1 MSSVRTEKTK
11 KLNKEEIIK
20 NDTKS
25 FNEGERK
32 GNEFKVIGSRPIRPD
47 GIDKVTGK
55 ANFGA
60 DMALN
65 GMLFG
70 AVHRSKHAHAI
81 IKKIDYSKALNL
93 EGVKGV
99 ITHQDLARLKPSD
112 KNSNINFFDLARN
125 ILAKD
130 KVLYDGHAIAAVAAT
145 SQAIANEAASLI
157 DVQYKLLK
165 PVMNIKSAEKKNAPI
180 VDKNIFTEGLDKP
193 TNKPSNISK
202 KVEFLLGDPDKAIK
216 NADFILEREYST
228 QTVHQGYI
236 EPHACVASYT
246 KDGQATIWC
255 SSQGA
260 FMVRAYTAKICG
272 METSKI
278 KVIPA
283 EIGGGFGGKTTIYLE
298 PLGLKL
304 SQKTG
309 RPVKFVMNRTEVM
322 RATGPTSGGT
332 ARVKLGADKK
342 GNFVAGLIELK
353 YEAGA
358 FAGSPVGLGCMTAFA
373 PYNLKD
379 VKCTGWDVLV
389 NRPKAAAYR
398 APGAPV
404 AAFAVESA
412 IDELASIL
420 KIDPIELRLKNCATE
435 GTTAP
440 YGVTF
445 DRIGNRECLEA
456 GRKTSHYNRRLKP
469 YQGRGVASGFW
480 FNIGGNSSA
489 EIMINEDGKVTVAT
503 GNPDIGG
510 SRASMAMMA
519 AETLGIDVANVK
531 PVVADTES
539 IPYSDLTGG
548 SRVTFATGKSVIEA
562 AKDMITEMCLRAAKF
577 WKVDP
582 AQVEWRD
589 GAAICIERAD
599 IEPMSMK
606 EIAKI
611 AFKTGGAI
619 SGKANINVKKG
630 AGPGF
635 GLHICDV
642 EVDPETGRVTV
653 LRYTAIQDV
662 GKAIHPSYVEG
673 QLQGGA
679 VQGIGWALNE
689 EYVYNENGN
698 LLNTGFLDYRIP
710 VASDLPMIETILIE
724 VPNPGHPFG
733 VRGVGETPIVPP
745 LAAVANAVSNAIGKR
760 MTNLPLNPIKI
771 LAEIDASE

>member
-1 MSSVRTEKTK
+1 MSSVRTEELDR
-11 KLNKEEIIK
+11 LNQETIEE
-20 NDTKS
+20 
-25 FNEGERK
+25 
-32 GNEFKVIGSRPIRPD
+32 GNRFKVIGTRPIRPD

-60 DMALN
+60 DIVLN
-65 GMLFG
+65 GMLYG
-70 AVHRSKHAHAI
+70 AIHRSPHAHAL
-81 IKKIDYSKALNL
+81 IKKIDISKALKL
-93 EGVKGV
+93 EGVKSI
-99 ITHQDLARLKPSD
+99 ITHSDLASLKSTD
-112 KNSNINFFDLARN
+112 KNSNVNFFDLARN
-125 ILAKD
+125 VLAKD
-130 KVLYDGHAIAAVAAT
+130 KVLYDGHAIVAVAAI
-145 SQAIANEAASLI
+145 SQSIANKAAELI
-157 DVQYKLLK
+157 EVEYKVLK
-165 PVMNIKSAEKKNAPI
+165 PVMDIKTAEKKSSPI
-180 VDKNIFTEGLDKP
+180 IDKNIFTEGLSEPNK
-193 TNKPSNISK
+193 KPSNTAK
-202 KVEFLLGDPDKAIK
+202 KVEFLLGDPEKTL
-216 NADFILEREYST
+216 NEADIVLDRKYST

-236 EPHACVASYT
+236 EPHACAASYT
-246 KDGQATIWC
+246 KDNQATIWC

-260 FMVRAYTAKICG
+260 FMVRAYTAKLCG
-272 METSKI
+272 LETSKI

-298 PLGLKL
+298 PLAVKL

-309 RPVKFVMNRTEVM
+309 RPVKLVMNRTEVM

-332 ARVKLGADKK
+332 AHVKLGTDKK
-342 GNFVAGLIELK
+342 GNFIAGLIELK

-373 PYNLKD
+373 PYNLKH
-379 VKCTGWDVLV
+379 VKCTGWDILV

-412 IDELASIL
+412 IDEVASIL
-420 KIDPIELRLKNCATE
+420 QMDPIELRLKNCATE

-445 DRIGNRECLEA
+445 DKIGHKECLEA
-456 GRKTSHYNRRLKP
+456 GFKSSHYHKKLKP
-469 YQGRGVASGFW
+469 YQGRGIASGFW

-489 EIMINEDGKVTVAT
+489 EIMINEDGNVTVAT

-519 AETLGIDVANVK
+519 AETLGIGMENVK
-531 PVVADTES
+531 PIVADTES

-548 SRVTFATGKSVIEA
+548 SRVTFATGKAVVEA
-562 AKDMITEMCLRAAKF
+562 AMDLIAEMCRRAAKF

-582 AQVEWRD
+582 KQVEWTN
-589 GAAICIERAD
+589 GNAICIERKD

-606 EIAKI
+606 QIAKI

-635 GLHICDV
+635 GVHICDV

-679 VQGIGWALNE
+679 AQGIGWALNE
-689 EYVYNENGN
+689 EYVYNKEGN
-698 LLNTGFLDYRIP
+698 LMNTGFLDYRIP
-710 VASDLPMIETILIE
+710 VASDLPMIETILVE
-724 VPNPGHPFG
+724 VPNSGHPFG

-771 LAEIDASE
+771 LSEIG